1 MEAASLVGFI
11 KSSKDL
17 VFVYFAQDVTL
28 DAHNIRL
35 VIKECKI
42 KQKLLVPHQALF
54 IMMFL
59 GIP

>member
-35 VIKECKI
+35 VTKECKI
-42 KQKLLVPHQALF
+42 KLKILMTKREHN
-54 IMMFL
+54 
-59 GIP
+59 